1 MWLLFLFFSPTAVTL
16 KHLVHPRHTATYH
29 FGCKRCGSHFT
40 TAEHLAMHTEQSTCN
55 PEMVWPTTV
64 APGAKCITRAEAAEL
79 DAAEA
84 AGIHTA
90 AEQAKVKAT
99 KDVVKKVTTPAKAAP
114 ALVDPTTG

>member
-1 MWLLFLFFSPTAVTL
+1 MHFVPVAVTL
-16 KHLVHPRHTATYH
+16 KHLVHPRHTSTYH

-64 APGAKCITRAEAAEL
+64 APGAKCVTRAEAAEL

-84 AGIHTA
+84 AGASA
-90 AEQAKVKAT
+90 ATEQQQAKAKAA
-99 KDVVKKVTTPAKAAP
+99 KEVAKKVITPAKQTPVLA
-114 ALVDPTTG
+114 DPTTG